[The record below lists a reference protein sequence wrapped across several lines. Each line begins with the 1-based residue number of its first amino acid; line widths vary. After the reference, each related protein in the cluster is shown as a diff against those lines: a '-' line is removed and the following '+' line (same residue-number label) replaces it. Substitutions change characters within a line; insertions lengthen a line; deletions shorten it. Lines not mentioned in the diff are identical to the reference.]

1 MRARDSLKQALRDDF
16 VPTLRAAGFK
26 GTYPTWRLHTGDT
39 VAVVTVLAGQYNE
52 GTYGTFEVMMSVVTP
67 AYKEWLE
74 AKYLRH
80 GWKPRKPGREQ
91 VWDGIAR
98 MTLTPLNP
106 RDGRHDWTID
116 SVADAQTAARQMTE
130 TLNADQ
136 LANLLRLTDPAEL
149 LTDLTAITNLPLTKF
164 RDNRWHWDT
173 GRPDALIAHAV
184 LLSDHGGP
192 EFDAACE
199 RLERWENP
207 DPHLTG
213 LTRHVADAA
222 QWARARAARLAGER
236 KALTS

>member
-1 MRARDSLKQALRDDF
+1 MKQALRDDF

-39 VAVVTVLAGQYNE
+39 VAVVTILAGQYNE
-52 GTYGTFEVMMSVVTP
+52 DTYGTFEVMMSVVTP

-74 AKYLRH
+74 DENRRH

-98 MTLTPLNP
+98 MTLSPLNP

-116 SVADAQTAARQMTE
+116 SVADAHTAARQMTE
-130 TLNADQ
+130 ALNAGQ

-149 LTDLTAITNLPLTKF
+149 LADLTTIANLPPTKF
-164 RDNRWHWDT
+164 RYNRWHWDT
-173 GRPDALIAHAV
+173 GPEAALIAHAV
-184 LLSDHGGP
+184 LLSDYGGT

-207 DPHLTG
+207 VPHLTG
-213 LTRHVADAA
+213 LNRRVANAA
-222 QWARARAARLAGER
+222 QWARERAARLANEEQSNR
-236 KALTS
+236 P